1 MTVCVVQVIVQ
12 HYSRN
17 YSVFISKFDICEA
30 RNKSQPKPV
39 STPKKL
45 CSLALQ

>member
-1 MTVCVVQVIVQ
+1 MYLMTVCVVQVI
-12 HYSRN
+12 
-17 YSVFISKFDICEA
+17 VFISKFDICEA